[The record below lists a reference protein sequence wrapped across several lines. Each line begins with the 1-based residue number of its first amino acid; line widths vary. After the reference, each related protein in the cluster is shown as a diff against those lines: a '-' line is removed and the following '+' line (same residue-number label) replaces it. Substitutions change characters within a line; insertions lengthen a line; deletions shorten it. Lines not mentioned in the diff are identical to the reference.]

1 MIEQTNEIVRS
12 FNQIYKKNLLVKT
25 SALLALKGQRRLSG
39 IDGKAKMS
47 KSLNNAIYLSGSSE
61 ELKRKVMSIFTEP
74 NHIRVDDP
82 GEVENNTVFAYLD
95 VFCNDLRV
103 LNDMKEHYQ
112 RGGLGD
118 VKVKRYLNEILQSEL
133 EPIRVSREY
142 YEKNLDYINE
152 LLLKGSYKAREIA
165 AATLKEVRESI
176 GINYFS

>member
-1 MIEQTNEIVRS
+1 
-12 FNQIYKKNLLVKT
+12 
-25 SALLALKGQRRLSG
+25 
-39 IDGKAKMS
+39 MS